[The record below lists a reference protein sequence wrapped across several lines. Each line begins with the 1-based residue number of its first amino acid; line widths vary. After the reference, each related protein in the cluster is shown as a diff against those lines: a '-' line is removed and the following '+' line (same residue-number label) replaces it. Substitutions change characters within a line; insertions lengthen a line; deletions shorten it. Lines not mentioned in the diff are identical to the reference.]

1 MTKDKKRDKK
11 IHRIAD
17 EERYKAVKEMTTEE
31 WNAKLEAKSKAKRGQ
46 MKEKKGRG
54 KVQGKVIHGT
64 TPEERFEEIHG
75 MTIEEC
81 SY

>member
-31 WNAKLEAKSKAKRGQ
+31 WNAKLEEKSKANTGK
-46 MKEKKGRG
+46 MKEKKEGEKY
-54 KVQGKVIHGT
+54 KVK
-64 TPEERFEEIHG
+64 
-75 MTIEEC
+75 
-81 SY
+81 